1 MDCAVTL
8 STSYTKKWSQQR
20 TSKAKESNRIFEKSE
35 NIGLSKNQC
44 WQDNAAVLSLNCK
57 QSLLFD
63 EIRRAS
69 QESSAK
75 GKSKLPR
82 LTPRDQ

>member
-1 MDCAVTL
+1 MVLLCQPSIPKNDHN
-8 STSYTKKWSQQR
+8 KDQ
-20 TSKAKESNRIFEKSE
+20 AKESNRIFEKSG
-35 NIGLSKNQC
+35 NISLSKNQC

-82 LTPRDQ
+82 LTPSDR